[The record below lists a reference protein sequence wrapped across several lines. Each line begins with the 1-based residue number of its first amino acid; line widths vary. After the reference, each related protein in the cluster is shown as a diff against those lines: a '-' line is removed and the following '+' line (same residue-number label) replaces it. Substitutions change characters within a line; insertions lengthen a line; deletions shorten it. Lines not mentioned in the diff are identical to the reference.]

1 MNTNKLRPC
10 KVGEELYLFHGFTQ
24 ISQIVPPSLM
34 RGGHGGGVVA
44 GAYAILERRDGTVGL
59 AEAQRVQFLDTAKE
73 FAKYEKEETKDV

>member
-1 MNTNKLRPC
+1 MSTSNLRLC
-10 KVGEELYLFHGFTQ
+10 KVGQEIYWFHGFTQ

-44 GAYAILERRDGTVGL
+44 GAYAVLERQDGTVEL

-73 FAKYEKEETKDV
+73 FAKYEEEETKDV

>member
-1 MNTNKLRPC
+1 MHENKLRPC

-44 GAYAILERRDGTVGL
+44 GAYAVLERRDGAVGL
-59 AEAQRVQFLDTAKE
+59 AEGQRVQFLETAEE
-73 FAKYEKEETKDV
+73 FANYEEEETKDV

>member
-1 MNTNKLRPC
+1 MNTSNLRLC
-10 KVGEELYLFHGFTQ
+10 KVGQEIYWFHGFTQ

-44 GAYAILERRDGTVGL
+44 GAYAALERQDGTVEL

-73 FAKYEKEETKDV
+73 FAKYEEEETKDV

>member
-1 MNTNKLRPC
+1 MNTSNLRLC
-10 KVGEELYLFHGFTQ
+10 KVGQEIYWFHGFTQ

-44 GAYAILERRDGTVGL
+44 GAYAVLERQDGTVEL

-73 FAKYEKEETKDV
+73 FAKYEEEETKDV

>member
-1 MNTNKLRPC
+1 MNTSNLRLC
-10 KVGEELYLFHGFTQ
+10 KVGQEIYWFHGFTQ

-44 GAYAILERRDGTVGL
+44 GAYAVLEHQDGTVEL

-73 FAKYEKEETKDV
+73 FAKYEEEETKDV

>member
-1 MNTNKLRPC
+1 MHENKLRPC

-44 GAYAILERRDGTVGL
+44 GAYAILERRDGTVEL
-59 AEAQRVQFLDTAKE
+59 AEAQRVQFLDTAEE
-73 FAKYEKEETKDV
+73 FANYEEEETKDV